1 MYLDYYQLNFH
12 PFAETRDT
20 EIFFQ
25 GAERESILHKLA
37 EDFVQDAPLVRLT
50 GLEGSGKTFLCHH
63 LIRQPLGRQFHFVFL
78 DNPLGSFNDL
88 LRNVCV
94 DLGMEPAT
102 VPDQDMLLELQNLLS
117 RRKEGGKKV
126 LLIIDEAEQLFLAAL
141 ERLMRLICETGEEHL
156 LHVLLVGRPLLAEHL
171 EQLTSYCTGVDINS
185 GYVLLPLT
193 VEETARYL
201 DFRLQAAGRSAQEGE
216 EVFTREAV
224 ERIFSAAGGNLR
236 QVNYLAD
243 QALQAACSANSMY
256 VLPHHI
262 PGREEEKKESKVV
275 AFKPSIPVI
284 MQEKK
289 TWVFAGGALL
299 VLFLLISLL
308 TGNREKK
315 HEDIIAIPKQPANV
329 LQSSRQTVEVPH
341 PSKPQVIHSE
351 PVSPS
356 PEIVPAQPLKQ
367 LEPEPPVVEE
377 VPVQKSVLLTSQE
390 ESIVELRPDRIKV
403 APKEPGQTVVIIEP
417 PAPHPR
423 PSVKSKSVQQS
434 TIRVSPLGEKI
445 FQERKR
451 ASAKWLANAYHN
463 RYTVQMMMLASE
475 QAAPNIKR
483 VLAQD
488 EYVAIKNYLYI
499 LTKKTSPPTLFV
511 FYGTY
516 DSMEQ
521 ARQARNN
528 MPLFL
533 RKHHPYALSIN
544 AAMKK
549 TQD

>member
-1 MYLDYYQLNFH
+1 MYLDYYQLNFP
-12 PFAETRDT
+12 PFAETLDT

-25 GAERESILHKLA
+25 GAERENILHKLA
-37 EDFVQDAPLVRLT
+37 EDFVQNAPLVRLT
-50 GLEGSGKTFLCHH
+50 GLEGSGKTFLCQC
-63 LIRQPLGRQFHFVFL
+63 LMRQPLGRQFDFVFL
-78 DNPLGSFNDL
+78 DSPLGSFNDL

-94 DLGMEPAT
+94 DLGMETTT
-102 VPDQDMLLELQNLLS
+102 VPDQDLLSDLQGLLS
-117 RRKEGGKKV
+117 RRKDGGKKV

-141 ERLMRLICETGEEHL
+141 ERLMRLIAETGEEKL

-171 EQLTSYCTGVDINS
+171 EQLTSYCTGVDLDS
-185 GYVLLPLT
+185 GYVLQPLT
-193 VEETARYL
+193 VEETAWYL
-201 DFRLQAAGRSAQEGE
+201 DFRLQAAGRSTQEGE

-243 QALQAACSANSMY
+243 QALQAACSSNSMY
-256 VLPHHI
+256 VLPDHI
-262 PGREEEKKESKVV
+262 PGREEEKKVSGGVG
-275 AFKPSIPVI
+275 FKPSIPVI

-289 TWVFAGGALL
+289 NWFLAGGALL
-299 VLFLLISLL
+299 VLILLINLM
-308 TGNREKK
+308 TGNQENGHK
-315 HEDIIAIPKQPANV
+315 DVIAIPKQPENV
-329 LQSSRQTVEVPH
+329 LQSSRQTEEDPR
-341 PSKPQVIHSE
+341 PSKPEVIHPE
-351 PVSPS
+351 PVSPA
-356 PEIVPAQPLKQ
+356 PEIVSAQSLQQP
-367 LEPEPPVVEE
+367 EPEPPVEVE
-377 VPVQKSVLLTSQE
+377 VPVQEPVFPADQE
-390 ESIVELRPDRIKV
+390 ESIVELRPGRVKV

-417 PAPHPR
+417 PARHPR
-423 PSVKSKSVQQS
+423 PSVKSKSVQQG
-434 TIRVSPLGEKI
+434 TVRVSPLGEKI
-445 FQERKR
+445 FQERIR

-483 VLAQD
+483 MLAQD
-488 EYVAIKNYLYI
+488 EYAAIKNYLYI

-544 AAMKK
+544 DAMKK